1 MTMSFEALKKNRSN
15 SLNKL
20 NSQLE
25 KISQKSYSD
34 PNEGKM
40 WKPTRDKAGNGFAII
55 RFLPAAQGEEMPF
68 VRLWD
73 HGFQG
78 PTGLWYIENSL
89 TSIGKDDPVSELNS
103 KLWNSGV
110 DSDKEQARK
119 QKRRLKY
126 IANILVIKDSGNPA
140 NDGKVFMYQFGKK
153 IFDKLNDLMNPQ
165 FEDENPINPFDFWE
179 GANFRLKIRQFEG
192 YPNYDK
198 SEFDSSSPIANS
210 DEEIEAIWNKQY
222 KLQELVAEKNFKDYN
237 ELKAKLYRVL
247 NLNGDSPSSTS
258 TAEEDTDFELDMN
271 NFNMKSQ
278 DAPSMKEVETTSPS
292 MASRSFLSNVVLA
305 FPKLSTHHTTS
316 PLSSISDMGSVA
328 EGTIF
333 PSFSHAATRG
343 TNS

>member
-1 MTMSFEALKKNRSN
+1 MTMDFNALKKNRSS

-40 WKPTRDKAGNGFAII
+40 WKPTRDKAGNGFAIL
-55 RFLPAAQGEEMPF
+55 RFLPASSGEEMPF
-68 VRLWD
+68 VRVWD

-89 TSIGKDDPVSELNS
+89 TTINQDDPVSEYNS
-103 KLWNSGV
+103 KLWNSGI
-110 DSDKEQARK
+110 DDDKAQARK

-126 IANILVIKDSGNPA
+126 VANVLVVKDSANPE

-165 FEDENPINPFDFWE
+165 FEDETPVNPFDFWE

-198 SEFDSSSPIANS
+198 SEFDSPSAIADS
-210 DEEIEAIWNKQY
+210 DEEIEAIWNQQH
-222 KLQELVAEKNFKDYN
+222 KLQELVDPKNFKPYA

-247 NLNGDSPSSTS
+247 ALDEEASTPSTAMDEDDDLDLSNMGAKTAPEPTLKEAMPESQPSTS
-258 TAEEDTDFELDMN
+258 MSMDDDDDDDLSIFKELAN
-271 NFNMKSQ
+271 
-278 DAPSMKEVETTSPS
+278 
-292 MASRSFLSNVVLA
+292 
-305 FPKLSTHHTTS
+305 
-316 PLSSISDMGSVA
+316 G
-328 EGTIF
+328 
-333 PSFSHAATRG
+333 
-343 TNS
+343 